1 MYIAYRNHAKV
12 GTGVRSIFKCFYV
25 VFFIAPQCYLFDG
38 CQPSD
43 GGAEIQLSHA
53 VLQFWRT
60 PGAISP
66 MGALLNRNIPRRTGA
81 TELLR
86 TCTPDTN

>member
-1 MYIAYRNHAKV
+1 M
-12 GTGVRSIFKCFYV
+12 FCFYV
-25 VFFIAPQCYLFDG
+25 VFFIAPRCYLSDG

-43 GGAEIQLSHA
+43 AGAEIQLNHA
-53 VLQFWRT
+53 VLQFRRT

-66 MGALLNRNIPRRTGA
+66 MGALLNRNTPRRTEV
-81 TELLR
+81 TVLR

>member
-1 MYIAYRNHAKV
+1 M
-12 GTGVRSIFKCFYV
+12 FCFYV
-25 VFFIAPQCYLFDG
+25 VFFIAPRCYLSDG

-43 GGAEIQLSHA
+43 GGAEIQLNHA
-53 VLQFWRT
+53 VLQFRRT

-66 MGALLNRNIPRRTGA
+66 MGALLNRNTPRRTEV
-81 TELLR
+81 TVLR